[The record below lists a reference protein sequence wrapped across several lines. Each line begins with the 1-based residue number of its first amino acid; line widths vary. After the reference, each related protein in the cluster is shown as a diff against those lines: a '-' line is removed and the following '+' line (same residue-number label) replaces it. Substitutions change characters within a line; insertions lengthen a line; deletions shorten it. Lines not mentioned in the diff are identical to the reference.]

1 MGLISRVSSRTYR
14 SNYEKMEAD
23 FLPYEPVRK
32 KSKSNENHNHSNE
45 NNNIAGSS
53 ETNKTKNKLLDLR
66 ELINKAR
73 NSKQNNQNIKKS
85 ESEKSED
92 FVSYDSDEDEV
103 EVDSEVDAILS
114 LGEESYSENHKSN
127 QSEDEVIEI
136 PYEPD

>member
-32 KSKSNENHNHSNE
+32 KSKSNENHNHSND

-53 ETNKTKNKLLDLR
+53 EANTTKNKLLDLR

-73 NSKQNNQNIKKS
+73 NSKQNNQNINKKS
-85 ESEKSED
+85 ESDKSED
-92 FVSYDSDEDEV
+92 FVSYNSDEDEV
-103 EVDSEVDAILS
+103 DSDAILS
-114 LGEESYSENHKSN
+114 LG
-127 QSEDEVIEI
+127 
-136 PYEPD
+136 